1 MFSIQLM
8 YHLYNNAAHSIKNM
22 IFMNINIFIT
32 ESKKN
37 SIYYV
42 PLNDNT
48 VYKMSPYSTVITQQF
63 YFHTTIVQQ

>member
-8 YHLYNNAAHSIKNM
+8 YHLYNNAVLSIKN
-22 IFMNINIFIT
+22 IIIMNISIFIT
-32 ESKKN
+32 ESKKTN
-37 SIYYV
+37 IYV

-63 YFHTTIVQQ
+63 HCHTTIVQR